1 MALLVGDHFGVNQ
14 FLIYLL
20 LNMDSIHLRL
30 SYSAFSSMVKMAPLS
45 VHYVSFSA
53 LKRDSLLTFL
63 ASIEEQKKKAL
74 KAREQDDRA
83 HFAKSALFIG
93 IASGS
98 QDLYRSTLLWARR
111 YVRDPV
117 RLSSQYPQDSGLII
131 V

>member
-1 MALLVGDHFGVNQ
+1 
-14 FLIYLL
+14 
-20 LNMDSIHLRL
+20 
-30 SYSAFSSMVKMAPLS
+30 MAPLS

-53 LKRDSLLTFL
+53 LKRGSLLTFL
-63 ASIEEQKKKAL
+63 ASIEELKKKAL

-83 HFAKSALFIG
+83 HFAKSALFAG

-117 RLSSQYPQDSGLII
+117 RLYSQYPRDSDLMI

>member
-1 MALLVGDHFGVNQ
+1 
-14 FLIYLL
+14 
-20 LNMDSIHLRL
+20 
-30 SYSAFSSMVKMAPLS
+30 MAPLS

-63 ASIEEQKKKAL
+63 ASIEEQKKNAL

-83 HFAKSALFIG
+83 HFAKSALFAA

-98 QDLYRSTLLWARR
+98 QDLYRSTLLWTRR

-117 RLSSQYPQDSGLII
+117 RLPSRFPKDFDLII